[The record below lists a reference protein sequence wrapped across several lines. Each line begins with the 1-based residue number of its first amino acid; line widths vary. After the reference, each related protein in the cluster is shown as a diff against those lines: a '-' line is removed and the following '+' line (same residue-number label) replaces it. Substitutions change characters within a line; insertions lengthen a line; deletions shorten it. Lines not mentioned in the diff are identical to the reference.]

1 MTDASPRFPETR
13 WSLVLRARGTDE
25 TSRVDGALDELCRQY
40 WFPLY
45 AFARRAGHDAT
56 AAEDLTQ
63 GFFALLLSRRLLEKA
78 DPDRGKL
85 RSFLIGAFRLH
96 ISDEER
102 REHRLRRGGGQPL
115 MSLDQA
121 RAEEWYVAGSDT
133 QATPE
138 ESYDRD
144 WAEAVVE
151 HAMRALAAEC
161 EERGKGAQL
170 ARLRE
175 FLSWDQAEPE
185 VAAAARDLGMSEG
198 ALRVAVHRHRVRFRE
213 LLEFQVAQ
221 TVTTPAELK
230 AELDH
235 LFRTLLRD

>member
-1 MTDASPRFPETR
+1 M
-13 WSLVLRARGTDE
+13 
-25 TSRVDGALDELCRQY
+25 CRQY

-63 GFFALLLSRRLLEKA
+63 GFFALLLSRGLLEKA
-78 DPDRGKL
+78 DPDRGRL
-85 RSFLIGAFRLH
+85 RSFLIGAFKLH
-96 ISDEER
+96 ISDETR
-102 REHRLRRGGGQPL
+102 RDQRLRRGGGQTL
-115 MSLDQA
+115 VSLDQA
-121 RAEEWYVAGSDT
+121 RAEEWYVAADDD

-138 ESYDRD
+138 ERYDRD

-151 HAMRALAAEC
+151 HAMQALTLEC
-161 EERGKGAQL
+161 EGRGRGAQL

-175 FLSWDQAEPE
+175 FLSWDQAEP
-185 VAAAARDLGMSEG
+185 VIAAAARDLAMSEG
-198 ALRVAVHRHRVRFRE
+198 ALRVAVHRLRARFRE
-213 LLEFQVAQ
+213 LLESQVAQ

-235 LFRTLLRD
+235 LFRTLLRE